1 MKNLKR
7 LFLLAALAFLAG
19 KVLSS
24 DFDFDFDKS
33 DNKTAAISAEK

>member
-7 LFLLAALAFLAG
+7 LFLLAALIVLAV

-24 DFDFDFDKS
+24 DFDKEKVKDNDHIVVVDK
-33 DNKTAAISAEK
+33 

>member
-7 LFLLAALAFLAG
+7 LFLLAALIVLAV

-24 DFDFDFDKS
+24 DFDKKEAKDNNNIVVVDK
-33 DNKTAAISAEK
+33 